1 MKRSFEEDVGEA
13 TARGTRQRRND
24 HGGWGVLS
32 FFKHVPLLNKLVAT
46 NDDDDD
52 EIEDIAVDKDDAP
65 SPKRPTQQQP
75 KSPLRRT
82 SAATPT
88 HENKRSFTFPRSTGD
103 DEVKA
108 SASPA
113 KPCFESNGD
122 QGTNAFVFTRKSH
135 NSTPNKQQK
144 VFPSS
149 VHDQAI
155 DVSDFYTPGSFAPRH
170 TSAKATEHVQPP
182 TDDNTTVLPIQL
194 FSDSSNPSRLS
205 RGGLI
210 KKITLSREERRQKR
224 PVPSR
229 LLANHSTNA
238 REHSKMITERILA
251 TLSAMDADP
260 LAKETQKPAPS
271 LSMSWGKYHLD
282 LVEQESA
289 KASAELD
296 LQQGMS
302 RPPVNSLGS
311 LLPKKSPV
319 AQTLAVPVAA
329 PKEPSAT
336 PVKRKVF
343 LFGFSTPEPAS
354 GSVAIDADIL
364 LNKPV
369 KYTFSKPNKVVPS
382 KNATSVL
389 PTKPYQF
396 VSPPVQA
403 PTIIRHASPPSASSL
418 PSTTSTNPL
427 DKFKIRK
434 AGSWTCSACL
444 VNNLDAKLTQCPSCE
459 TPKDASSSAPA
470 ATPATPSTNPLAK
483 FMQHAPGS
491 WACPSC
497 KVRNGPSQS
506 KCPCC
511 ETAKPG
517 DDGTAV
523 KKSSDSAPSFGF
535 TKPAAPSSSDKPAVA
550 LGVSSEDKPA
560 FSFGVSSKESPIK
573 VSFGVAASAPSATES
588 KLAETPAATSG
599 FSFGASAAASSAASE
614 KPASGAF
621 SFSLDAK
628 SDKPTTSTDKPDQ
641 PAPCS
646 DAPADKTGKPAFSFG
661 APADAKPAASD
672 SAKPAFSFGAPAL
685 KPAPST
691 KMPAIAVDASTDKPT
706 TADKP
711 TFVFGASND
720 KPAAPSDTPAFTF
733 GSTTVKPVTSS
744 DKPAVAAPTFAF
756 GKPDA
761 TAVSGQNSSIG
772 GPGAF
777 SFTAPSTAAA
787 SETKAPALGFGDS
800 STSATVSKDAAPTFT
815 LEPKSKKRSVDG
827 EGSSVH
833 DDDCRLA
840 ASAVRDTSHCPNTM
854 NPSKHISP
862 FNNDKDTDTGDPRSS
877 PTTVSPVVFFAVM
890 GNRSLVRRVTECMSG
905 IPFLLASYFITQK
918 LDRPTLSFKD
928 NSLLGFAASNGHLS
942 IVQAAVKHF
951 HHQGRCKEYAIF
963 CATVSGQLQILEWLF
978 TNYTIPPA
986 PPISMYALNGAA
998 KHGHL
1003 NVLQFLH
1010 AHRCTGWTADCMDS
1024 AAAHGHLNIVKFLHY
1039 NRSEGCTTF
1048 AMNQAAENGH
1058 LDVVRFLH
1066 ENRTEG
1072 CTSFAMNQAAKNGHL
1087 SVVKFLHTHRTEGCT
1102 TYAMTS
1108 AAFSGHLS
1116 IVQFLH
1122 FHRQEGCTK
1131 EAMDGAALY
1140 GHLDIVKFLHEHR
1153 SEGCTEHAINWAASR
1168 GSLDI
1173 VRYLHANREEGS
1185 VNRACALA
1193 ARFGHA
1199 TIVNWFQAL

>member
-289 KASAELD
+289 KESAELD
-296 LQQGMS
+296 LSVQQGVS

-444 VNNLDAKLTQCPSCE
+444 VNNLDAKMTQCPSCE

-535 TKPAAPSSSDKPAVA
+535 TKPAASSSSDKPAVA

-691 KMPAIAVDASTDKPT
+691 EMPAIAVDAPTDKPT

-720 KPAAPSDTPAFTF
+720 KPAAPSDTPAFAF

-744 DKPAVAAPTFAF
+744 DKPVVTAPTFAF

-787 SETKAPALGFGDS
+787 SETKAPSLGFGDS

-827 EGSSVH
+827 EGSSGPVKVGG
-833 DDDCRLA
+833 DGIGSAGFGSTTATLGSSASLATFKTAPTASDKPSFATPSGTSFGAPA
-840 ASAVRDTSHCPNTM
+840 ASSTFGAPSTTS
-854 NPSKHISP
+854 
-862 FNNDKDTDTGDPRSS
+862 DKPAFGATPAA
-877 PTTVSPVVFFAVM
+877 PTSTATP
-890 GNRSLVRRVTECMSG
+890 
-905 IPFLLASYFITQK
+905 
-918 LDRPTLSFKD
+918 
-928 NSLLGFAASNGHLS
+928 AASTFVFGS
-942 IVQAAVKHF
+942 SAPSSSSSTTPPKPTFGGTFGA
-951 HHQGRCKEYAIF
+951 
-963 CATVSGQLQILEWLF
+963 
-978 TNYTIPPA
+978 PA
-986 PPISMYALNGAA
+986 PPTAPSTSFGFASSTGTFGVTAAAPAAPAFGATTTAVAPAPAFGATTFGTPATSSVSFGQSPPTTTSGFGSTFNFGSTAPPATTGAFGAA
-998 KHGHL
+998 APAAPTSFGGSAPTSSSS
-1003 NVLQFLH
+1003 FGGP
-1010 AHRCTGWTADCMDS
+1010 APTSTSSFGGTFGAPAAPSAFGAPAPSTTGFG
-1024 AAAHGHLNIVKFLHY
+1024 AAAPA
-1039 NRSEGCTTF
+1039 TF
-1048 AMNQAAENGH
+1048 VAPAFGASQPTSIGGAPPAAATSGFSGSGGFGGFGQAAPITAAAG
-1058 LDVVRFLH
+1058 
-1066 ENRTEG
+1066 
-1072 CTSFAMNQAAKNGHL
+1072 SFNMGVAEPKKAP
-1087 SVVKFLHTHRTEGCT
+1087 
-1102 TYAMTS
+1102 
-1108 AAFSGHLS
+1108 SG
-1116 IVQFLH
+1116 
-1122 FHRQEGCTK
+1122 R
-1131 EAMDGAALY
+1131 
-1140 GHLDIVKFLHEHR
+1140 R
-1153 SEGCTEHAINWAASR
+1153 
-1168 GSLDI
+1168 I
-1173 VRYLHANREEGS
+1173 VRAKPTSRRQN
-1185 VNRACALA
+1185 
-1193 ARFGHA
+1193 
-1199 TIVNWFQAL
+1199 